1 MSSKLRKIDFTSMPR
16 SAKYLNSCGSA
27 SNLARSEIFK
37 KDENSVLTDIYRESR
52 IICCLRFFKL
62 IFKYN

>member
-27 SNLARSEIFK
+27 SNLTKSEFFK
-37 KDENSVLTDIYRESR
+37 KDENSVLTDIYREST
-52 IICCLRFFKL
+52 IIYCLKFF
-62 IFKYN
+62 